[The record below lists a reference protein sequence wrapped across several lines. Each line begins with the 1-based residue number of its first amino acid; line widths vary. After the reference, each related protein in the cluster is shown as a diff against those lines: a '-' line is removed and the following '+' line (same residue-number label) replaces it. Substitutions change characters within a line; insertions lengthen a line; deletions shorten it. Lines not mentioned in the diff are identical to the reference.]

1 MRILYLTQI
10 LSPSIGGGELVF
22 FNLAKGMLKL
32 GHQVNIICHKKKL
45 VNTNEAVLPSADV
58 IALEEMGASV
68 HYVKPELEDRGGILL
83 TYNQQ
88 IGYIINALRV
98 GSSLVRDRKIDI
110 IHANVYT
117 PVIVATILGKIHR
130 KPVVITIHN
139 LQFGSWKDWSSQQ
152 NIPRFTSII
161 GPIYEKMILKMPV
174 DTVHIVSNKVKS
186 ELNQFNPKAKAFV
199 IYNGVETTQE
209 YSSSSSESR
218 YGKFILYI
226 GRLVILKNLQVVIL
240 AFKDVVKIMPEAKL
254 IVVGDGPM
262 QQAWLELVNN
272 NNLSKNVLFL
282 GHISDRTTKLELLA
296 KCSAVVFPSTDEGFP
311 LVPIEA
317 FAMSK
322 PLLISNVKPADEI
335 VDDNIDGFLLPP
347 DDPAKWSEKII
358 YMLTNPQASA
368 NMGKKGRNKVIQT
381 FNMATVS
388 NNMERLYR
396 NLISNSK

>member
-32 GHQVNIICHKKKL
+32 GHQVNIICHKKKQ
-45 VNTNEAVLPSADV
+45 VSTNEAVLPSADV
-58 IALEEMGASV
+58 INLEEMGANIY
-68 HYVKPELEDRGGILL
+68 YVKPELEDRGGILL
-83 TYNQQ
+83 SYGQQ

-98 GSSLVRDRKIDI
+98 GSNLVRSGKIDI

-117 PVIVATILGKIHR
+117 PIIAATILGKIFR
-130 KPVVITIHN
+130 KPVVITVHN
-139 LQFGSWKDWSSQQ
+139 LQLGSWKDWSSQK

-161 GPIYEKMILKMPV
+161 GPLYEKMILRMPV
-174 DTVHIVSNKVKS
+174 QAVHLESNKVKF
-186 ELNQFNPKAKAFV
+186 ELTQFNPKARAVV
-199 IYNGVETTQE
+199 IHNGVDITQE
-209 YSSSSSESR
+209 YTSSSSESG

-240 AFKDVVKIMPEAKL
+240 AFKDVIRILPEAKL

-262 QQAWLELVNN
+262 RQAWQDLVDK

-282 GHISDRTTKLELLA
+282 GHISDRITKLELLN

-311 LVPIEA
+311 LVPVES

-322 PLLISNVKPADEI
+322 PLLMSNVKPADEI

-347 DDPAKWSEKII
+347 DDPAKWSEKIV
-358 YMLTNPQASA
+358 YVLSNPQVSES
-368 NMGKKGRNKVIQT
+368 MGKKGRDKVTET
-381 FNMATVS
+381 FNTTVVS
-388 NNMERLYR
+388 NKMEKLYE
-396 NLISNSK
+396 NISFNS